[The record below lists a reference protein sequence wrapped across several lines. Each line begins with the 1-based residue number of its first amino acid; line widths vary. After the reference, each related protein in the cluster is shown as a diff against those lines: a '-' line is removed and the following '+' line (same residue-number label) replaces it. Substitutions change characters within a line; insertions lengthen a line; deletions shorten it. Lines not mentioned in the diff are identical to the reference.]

1 MNDVE
6 KDSDAEQVITV
17 IRVALAYVTYYSQC
31 VFLLGHVHF
40 HPRADKYIFALTGGG
55 PVQTHPFN
63 EPNFYIKEMIR

>member
-17 IRVALAYVTYYSQC
+17 IRVAYVTYYSQC

-63 EPNFYIKEMIR
+63 EPNFCIKEMIR